1 MRDIAPACRPNIY
14 LCRAARASANR
25 WTDISVFSRSTTWS
39 GMRAIGFLLKTCQDP
54 RRGFLLSPH
63 GQRSLRNNIGTA
75 YTRSQAHTM
84 STPAIA
90 ELGFTIPPSIHCL
103 GDLPVAER
111 EESIGARISQLRKD
125 KGMTQKELAERLEV
139 SQPVVSDYENDVIRL
154 PADIVGEIAQILE
167 VTSDELLGLKR
178 EARSTGNVKNRRLSR
193 RLQAIDALPKR
204 DQEALLRTIDAFISK
219 TA

>member
-1 MRDIAPACRPNIY
+1 
-14 LCRAARASANR
+14 
-25 WTDISVFSRSTTWS
+25 
-39 GMRAIGFLLKTCQDP
+39 
-54 RRGFLLSPH
+54 
-63 GQRSLRNNIGTA
+63 
-75 YTRSQAHTM
+75 M

-178 EARSTGNVKNRRLSR
+178 ESRSTGSVKNRRLSR

>member
-1 MRDIAPACRPNIY
+1 
-14 LCRAARASANR
+14 
-25 WTDISVFSRSTTWS
+25 
-39 GMRAIGFLLKTCQDP
+39 
-54 RRGFLLSPH
+54 
-63 GQRSLRNNIGTA
+63 LRNNIGTA
-75 YTRSQAHTM
+75 YTGSQAHTI

-103 GDLPVAER
+103 GEWPVAER

-154 PADIVGEIAQILE
+154 PADIVGKIARVLE

-178 EARSTGNVKNRRLSR
+178 EARSTGIAGASLSCHHSITGQKCQHSDSRTPRHRPKVRLPNSS
-193 RLQAIDALPKR
+193 LP
-204 DQEALLRTIDAFISK
+204 D
-219 TA
+219 

>member
-1 MRDIAPACRPNIY
+1 
-14 LCRAARASANR
+14 
-25 WTDISVFSRSTTWS
+25 
-39 GMRAIGFLLKTCQDP
+39 
-54 RRGFLLSPH
+54 
-63 GQRSLRNNIGTA
+63 
-75 YTRSQAHTM
+75 M

-125 KGMTQKELAERLEV
+125 KGMTQKELAERLQV

-178 EARSTGNVKNRRLSR
+178 ESRSTGSVKNRRLSR

>member
-1 MRDIAPACRPNIY
+1 
-14 LCRAARASANR
+14 
-25 WTDISVFSRSTTWS
+25 
-39 GMRAIGFLLKTCQDP
+39 
-54 RRGFLLSPH
+54 
-63 GQRSLRNNIGTA
+63 
-75 YTRSQAHTM
+75 M
-84 STPAIA
+84 SNPAIA

-178 EARSTGNVKNRRLSR
+178 ESRSTGSVKNRRLSR

>member
-1 MRDIAPACRPNIY
+1 
-14 LCRAARASANR
+14 
-25 WTDISVFSRSTTWS
+25 
-39 GMRAIGFLLKTCQDP
+39 
-54 RRGFLLSPH
+54 
-63 GQRSLRNNIGTA
+63 
-75 YTRSQAHTM
+75 M

-103 GDLPVAER
+103 GELPVAER

-154 PADIVGEIAQILE
+154 PADIVGKIAQVLE

-193 RLQAIDALPKR
+193 RLQAIDTLPKR

>member
-1 MRDIAPACRPNIY
+1 M
-14 LCRAARASANR
+14 S
-25 WTDISVFSRSTTWS
+25 IS
-39 GMRAIGFLLKTCQDP
+39 
-54 RRGFLLSPH
+54 
-63 GQRSLRNNIGTA
+63 
-75 YTRSQAHTM
+75 
-84 STPAIA
+84 AIA

-125 KGMTQKELAERLEV
+125 KGMTQKEMAEHLEV
-139 SQPVVSDYENDVIRL
+139 SEPVVSDYENDVIRL
-154 PADIVGEIAQILE
+154 PADVVGKIALVLE

-178 EARSTGNVKNRRLSR
+178 AARSNSSVKNRRLSR

>member
-1 MRDIAPACRPNIY
+1 
-14 LCRAARASANR
+14 
-25 WTDISVFSRSTTWS
+25 
-39 GMRAIGFLLKTCQDP
+39 
-54 RRGFLLSPH
+54 
-63 GQRSLRNNIGTA
+63 
-75 YTRSQAHTM
+75 M
-84 STPAIA
+84 SNPAIA

-103 GDLPVAER
+103 GELPVAER

-139 SQPVVSDYENDVIRL
+139 CQPVVSDYENDVIRL

-178 EARSTGNVKNRRLSR
+178 EARSTGSVKNRRLSR

>member
-1 MRDIAPACRPNIY
+1 
-14 LCRAARASANR
+14 
-25 WTDISVFSRSTTWS
+25 
-39 GMRAIGFLLKTCQDP
+39 
-54 RRGFLLSPH
+54 
-63 GQRSLRNNIGTA
+63 
-75 YTRSQAHTM
+75 M

-90 ELGFTIPPSIHCL
+90 ELGFTIPPNIHCL
-103 GDLPVAER
+103 GELPVAER

-178 EARSTGNVKNRRLSR
+178 EARSTGSVKNRRLSR

>member
-1 MRDIAPACRPNIY
+1 
-14 LCRAARASANR
+14 
-25 WTDISVFSRSTTWS
+25 
-39 GMRAIGFLLKTCQDP
+39 
-54 RRGFLLSPH
+54 
-63 GQRSLRNNIGTA
+63 
-75 YTRSQAHTM
+75 M
-84 STPAIA
+84 SNPAIA

-103 GDLPVAER
+103 GELPVAER

-178 EARSTGNVKNRRLSR
+178 ESRSTGSVKNRRLSR